1 MSKKHGTAFPF
12 MVSVF
17 VTLLPAASL
26 RVSVTVSVPGLPEV
40 SAPTPHRLPPT
51 AGGEAADCGRS
62 RGQDRLGVGCSCSD
76 NAYNLSSDSTG
87 GFIGTGRVQNT
98 IPKLGL
104 LASNGWPTRTLALL

>member
-51 AGGEAADCGRS
+51 AGGEAAERGCFPAPLGSGLRLAQAGRR
-62 RGQDRLGVGCSCSD
+62 RGWR
-76 NAYNLSSDSTG
+76 
-87 GFIGTGRVQNT
+87 RVFF
-98 IPKLGL
+98 KE
-104 LASNGWPTRTLALL
+104 WPL